1 MCEISSTK
9 NRAGAA
15 GSGAKS
21 GGVPASVFG
30 VHGAGGGQTQ
40 AHPNLVD
47 GPLSCTFTC
56 KLVQI

>member
-30 VHGAGGGQTQ
+30 VHGSGAVKHRLIG
-40 AHPNLVD
+40 
-47 GPLSCTFTC
+47 
-56 KLVQI
+56 I